1 MQRPARCQHDYCDFG
16 IFRCL
21 LSTRAKNVRVIA
33 AANVKKTLPLLLLA
47 LLASLLRTSYGCYAF
62 PADVEDP
69 CLEMECEFGAQC
81 VVSMDGNSARCQV
94 SDVL

>member
-1 MQRPARCQHDYCDFG
+1 MQRPACCRHDYCDFG

-21 LSTRAKNVRVIA
+21 LSARAKNVRVIA